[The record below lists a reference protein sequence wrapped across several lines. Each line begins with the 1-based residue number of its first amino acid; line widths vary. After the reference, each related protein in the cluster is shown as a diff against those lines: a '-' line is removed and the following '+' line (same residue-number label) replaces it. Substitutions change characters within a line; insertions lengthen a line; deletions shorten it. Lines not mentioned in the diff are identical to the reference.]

1 MIVERPIHTVLLVDD
16 NPDDCEMIREAWEE
30 GPIGESLRIVYDGTE
45 LLDYLYRR
53 GAYVSR
59 EGAPRPSL
67 ILLDLHMPHMTGE
80 EVLVEIKKDSAL
92 SSIPIVVL
100 TTSKAP
106 KSIFQAAGLGVN
118 GYMQKPN
125 SYAGYIHMLANVR
138 EHWSDILTRPI
149 FGNGEDR
156 GGTLAW
162 C

>member
-1 MIVERPIHTVLLVDD
+1 MIVERQIHTVLLVDD
-16 NPDDCEMIREAWEE
+16 NHDDCEMVWEAWGEA
-30 GPIGESLRIVYDGTE
+30 PIGEHLRIVYDGTE

-53 GAYVSR
+53 GAYVTR

-67 ILLDLHMPHMTGE
+67 ILLDLNMPHMTGE
-80 EVLVEIKKDSAL
+80 EVLVEIKKDAAL

-106 KSIFQAAGLGVN
+106 KDIFQTAGLGVN

-125 SYAGYIHMLANVR
+125 SYAGYLHMLANVR
-138 EHWSDILTRPI
+138 DYWADIVKRPVL
-149 FGNGEDR
+149 GNGEDW